1 MADEEK
7 AEPAAPSLVLID
19 PDPISRNAGE
29 DLEDD
34 LDQPVFALDS
44 MDFDPETSEEVADAD
59 AFVICWD
66 LGFRA
71 GADLVEEIRQNELL
85 ADRVV
90 LVASDS
96 PTRSLV
102 RRAFLSG
109 ADGVCTL
116 PYDAEEVAQ
125 RLELARTRR
134 AS

>member
-7 AEPAAPSLVLID
+7 AAQAAPSLVLVD
-19 PDPISRNAGE
+19 PDPISRNSGE

-59 AFVICWD
+59 AFVVCWD

-71 GADLVEEIRQNELL
+71 GADVIEEIRRSEVLS
-85 ADRVV
+85 DRIV
-90 LVASDS
+90 LVATAS

-102 RRAFLSG
+102 RRAFLAG

-125 RLELARTRR
+125 RLEVARARR